1 MLLLDGKINID
12 LINKSNPNIFGY
24 KELRKEARRLVI
36 KMYSGNPKECFTF
49 KLNSSVKGH
58 PEFKL
63 FSRSPRTQKNP
74 YKNIRISPYYG
85 G

>member
-24 KELRKEARRLVI
+24 KELRKEARRLAI
-36 KMYSGNPKECFTF
+36 KMYSSNPKGCFTF
-49 KLNSSVKGH
+49 KLNSSVKGY

-63 FSRSPRTQKNP
+63 FSRNPRTKNP